1 MAERRSL
8 ASYLLLVSIILGWL
22 FDFLFWN
29 KAWGISFPIFIALC
43 LGAGFWMARRGGVRI
58 GRQSLWLLLPIAFFA
73 LATVFRREPLSA
85 FLSHSLTLLLMG
97 ILAVSFI
104 SGRWLNYGVADY
116 LSKLGSFFFDGLFTY
131 RKKMR
136 EAEHSKGEGSLPFK
150 RISPIGRG
158 LLIALPILLILGALL
173 ASADPIFA
181 NWLEDIFAFALLEN
195 MVQSLWRIV
204 LIVIVAYILMGAYAY
219 AFWRSRDEKLIGEDK
234 ALIAPFI
241 GYVES
246 LTVLISVEVLFAI
259 FVSVQLRYFFGG
271 AQNINLAG
279 YTYAEYARRGF
290 GELVMVA
297 VLSIGLFALLS
308 SFGRREE
315 GSQRRWFSRLGVAL
329 FALVSIILVSAY
341 QRLLLYEGAYGFTPT
356 RIHVH
361 AFMIWL
367 GIYLITLVILEI
379 RGQWRA
385 FAPATLLVAIGFAAS
400 LNTLNVE
407 ATIVRANAE
416 RLRASGRLDIAHL
429 SSLSN
434 DAAPPLV
441 EEINA
446 SLAQEDERSARQLL
460 AALGCHAMKS
470 AQYPAPAAWQS
481 ITLTQ
486 RRASQAWTDFRGSEA
501 FERLELPASEDW
513 ERWEAFS
520 VRVDGVEYD
529 CWESIATA
537 D

>member
-1 MAERRSL
+1 
-8 ASYLLLVSIILGWL
+8 
-22 FDFLFWN
+22 
-29 KAWGISFPIFIALC
+29 
-43 LGAGFWMARRGGVRI
+43 
-58 GRQSLWLLLPIAFFA
+58 
-73 LATVFRREPLSA
+73 
-85 FLSHSLTLLLMG
+85 
-97 ILAVSFI
+97 
-104 SGRWLNYGVADY
+104 
-116 LSKLGSFFFDGLFTY
+116 
-131 RKKMR
+131 
-136 EAEHSKGEGSLPFK
+136 
-150 RISPIGRG
+150 
-158 LLIALPILLILGALL
+158 
-173 ASADPIFA
+173 
-181 NWLEDIFAFALLEN
+181 
-195 MVQSLWRIV
+195 
-204 LIVIVAYILMGAYAY
+204 
-219 AFWRSRDEKLIGEDK
+219 
-234 ALIAPFI
+234 
-241 GYVES
+241 
-246 LTVLISVEVLFAI
+246 
-259 FVSVQLRYFFGG
+259 
-271 AQNINLAG
+271 
-279 YTYAEYARRGF
+279 
-290 GELVMVA
+290 
-297 VLSIGLFALLS
+297 
-308 SFGRREE
+308 
-315 GSQRRWFSRLGVAL
+315 
-329 FALVSIILVSAY
+329 
-341 QRLLLYEGAYGFTPT
+341 
-356 RIHVH
+356 
-361 AFMIWL
+361 MIWL

-446 SLAQEDERSARQLL
+446 SLAQEDEHSARQLL

-486 RRASQAWTDFRGSEA
+486 RRASQAWADFRGSEA

-529 CWESIATA
+529 CWESIAIA